1 MKKILNIVIL
11 GVLSVLLM
19 ITADALGTNSGS
31 IKTIDVQESSLVEQ
45 PVLAVN
51 AQPVQIKKIYH
62 KDQLIGVLTSEEEL
76 QAFLDSIYVEKY
88 QADFPDTKLGLGE
101 DIFITTE
108 ESYITYENADTYIFD
123 YLREYSLF
131 SVQVYK
137 IKFSNGAIIYVKNTD
152 LFEEAKEQYLLNFIS
167 FDAYELL
174 KRKLMP
180 AELTTYGTREIGIN
194 VIETAEYSPAMA
206 SVNEILKTKSEII
219 YFLSYGY
226 NDVLKT
232 YTVKTYDTI
241 EYIAYLSGMT
251 AQQLI
256 SINSDKLQSE
266 NQILIPGTVL
276 NVSYFDSPLSV
287 VVTKER
293 FAKEIVYP
301 QTTQYVKDSSIREG
315 LSVIKTR
322 EKVGYKNVKYIEK
335 YVNGILVESNVSSS
349 VITKQP
355 IREVVLIGTKI
366 IPHIGSGTLRWP
378 IGYPRYITCA
388 FHCYYLNGSW
398 HTGLDMRYSNSTA
411 GTIYAADR
419 GRVEA
424 VGYSSTSGYYVRINH
439 NNGMVTYYAHMR
451 SRSWVVEG
459 IVVNKGEAIGT
470 IGATGVATGYHLH
483 FGVQVNGVWVN
494 PCKYLYC

>member
-1 MKKILNIVIL
+1 MKKVLNIAL
-11 GVLSVLLM
+11 LAVLSLLLM
-19 ITADALGTNSGS
+19 IATDYIGSG
-31 IKTIDVQESSLVEQ
+31 QSLVKNIDIQETSLVNQ
-45 PVLAVN
+45 PVMAVN
-51 AQPVQIKKIYH
+51 AQPILVKKIYH
-62 KDQLIGVLTSEEEL
+62 KDQLIGVLTSEAAL
-76 QAFLDSIYVEKY
+76 QDFLDGIYAEKY

-108 ESYITYENADTYIFD
+108 ESYITYDNADQQIFD
-123 YLREYSLF
+123 YLRECSLF

-137 IKFSNGAIIYVKNTD
+137 IKFSNGAIIYVKNTV
-152 LFEEAKEQYLLNFIS
+152 LFEEAKVQYLLNFIS
-167 FDAYELL
+167 QGAYELL
-174 KRKLMP
+174 KKKQLP
-180 AELTTYGTREIGIN
+180 PELSTYGTREIGIN
-194 VIETAEYSPAMA
+194 VIETAEYTPSMA
-206 SVNEILKTKSEII
+206 SINDILKTKSEII

-241 EYIAYLSGMT
+241 QYIAYLSGMT
-251 AQQLI
+251 PQQLI
-256 SINSDKLQSE
+256 SINSDKLSTE
-266 NQILIPGTVL
+266 YQILVPGTVL

-301 QTTQYVKDSSIREG
+301 DTTLYVKDNTIREG

-335 YVNGILVESNVSSS
+335 YVNGILVESAVSSS

-355 IREVVLIGTKI
+355 IREVILIGTKI
-366 IPHIGSGTLRWP
+366 IPYIGSGTLRWP
-378 IGYPRYITCA
+378 IGYPRYITCV
-388 FHCYYLNGSW
+388 FHCYYERGGW
-398 HTGLDMRYSNSTA
+398 HTGLDMKYTTSNA

-419 GRVEA
+419 GRVEE
-424 VGYSSTSGYYVRINH
+424 VGYNQYSGYFVKINH

-451 SRSWVVEG
+451 SRSWVVAG

-470 IGATGVATGYHLH
+470 IGMTGLATGPHLH
-483 FGVQVNGVWVN
+483 FGVLIHGTWVD

>member
-1 MKKILNIVIL
+1 
-11 GVLSVLLM
+11 
-19 ITADALGTNSGS
+19 
-31 IKTIDVQESSLVEQ
+31 
-45 PVLAVN
+45 
-51 AQPVQIKKIYH
+51 
-62 KDQLIGVLTSEEEL
+62 
-76 QAFLDSIYVEKY
+76 
-88 QADFPDTKLGLGE
+88 
-101 DIFITTE
+101 
-108 ESYITYENADTYIFD
+108 
-123 YLREYSLF
+123 
-131 SVQVYK
+131 
-137 IKFSNGAIIYVKNTD
+137 
-152 LFEEAKEQYLLNFIS
+152 
-167 FDAYELL
+167 
-174 KRKLMP
+174 
-180 AELTTYGTREIGIN
+180 
-194 VIETAEYSPAMA
+194 
-206 SVNEILKTKSEII
+206 
-219 YFLSYGY
+219 
-226 NDVLKT
+226 
-232 YTVKTYDTI
+232 
-241 EYIAYLSGMT
+241 
-251 AQQLI
+251 
-256 SINSDKLQSE
+256 
-266 NQILIPGTVL
+266 
-276 NVSYFDSPLSV
+276 V